1 MSGVFDQCRKS
12 EFLKYMCLHKEMG
25 KGYPSSQNTSC
36 LSMQPGAATA
46 TTSAYKSRTIFG
58 ALGIK
63 FY

>member
-1 MSGVFDQCRKS
+1 MSGIFDQCRKF
-12 EFLKYMCLHKEMG
+12 EFLKYMWFHKEMG
-25 KGYPSSQNTSC
+25 KKFTPAARILC

-46 TTSAYKSRTIFG
+46 TTSVHKSKTIFG